1 MSTLKIVE
9 YNYELILHYGPLFC
23 FYCFRT
29 YLHFQENDEL
39 KKLLKNKESELMKS
53 KY

>member
-23 FYCFRT
+23 SLLFSHF
-29 YLHFQENDEL
+29 LHFQEKDEL
-39 KKLLKNKESELMKS
+39 KKLLKNKESELMK
-53 KY
+53 K